1 MTNEQY
7 KRMLPYKPIIDLYV
21 KTQRCNEDINGLID
35 VYEEVNNT
43 KINRNCANCLADML
57 IICYTN
63 IKNYKE

>member
-1 MTNEQY
+1 MTNDQY
-7 KRMLPYKPIIDLYV
+7 KRMLPYKSIIDLYV
-21 KTQRCNEDINGLID
+21 KTKVCVGGIDGLID

>member
-1 MTNEQY
+1 MTKDQY
-7 KRMLPYKPIIDLYV
+7 NRMLPYKPIIDLYV

-43 KINRNCANCLADML
+43 RINRNCANCLADML